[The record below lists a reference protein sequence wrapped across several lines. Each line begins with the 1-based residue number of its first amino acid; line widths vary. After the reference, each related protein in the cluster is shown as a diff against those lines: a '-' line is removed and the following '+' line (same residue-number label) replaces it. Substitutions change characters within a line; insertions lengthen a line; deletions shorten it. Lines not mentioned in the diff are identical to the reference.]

1 MKRLSRPRRRRR
13 RRLPVILPAHH
24 QHEAKLTSIVPETV
38 VARLLPPLLLTVEVA
53 VEVVAANLVAKV
65 KAEKDPR
72 VPRHGTDERLLV

>member
-1 MKRLSRPRRRRR
+1 MKQLSRPRR